1 MKEPSRLITFFMK
14 PLHQAGLIA
23 LLTIVLTLGDH
34 FMPHDDAFFKVNAG
48 PWIVSTAMVLLFII
62 LNTLVA
68 LVIGPV
74 IKYWTQSIMMFVVV
88 LAFAYGWSYL
98 LSGKHIDDVGSFRW
112 IWIVL
117 GMVYIVFFGIARSV
131 KNIVDFAI
139 KQDNKL
145 RGEE

>member
-1 MKEPSRLITFFMK
+1 MKQPSRLITFFMK

-23 LLTIVLTLGDH
+23 ALTIVLTLGDH

-48 PWIVSTAMVLLFII
+48 PWIVSTAMILLFII
-62 LNTLVA
+62 LNTIVA
-68 LVIGPV
+68 LLIGPV
-74 IKYWTQSIMMFVVV
+74 IRYWGQSIMMFFVVM
-88 LAFAYGWSYL
+88 AFAYAWSFL

-117 GMVYIVFFGIARSV
+117 FMVYLVFFGIARSM